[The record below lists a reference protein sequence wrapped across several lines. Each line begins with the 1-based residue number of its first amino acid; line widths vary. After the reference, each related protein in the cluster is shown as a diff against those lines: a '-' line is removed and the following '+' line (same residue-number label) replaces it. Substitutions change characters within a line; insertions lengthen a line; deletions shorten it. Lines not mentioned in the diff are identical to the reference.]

1 MSRFELR
8 ARGVSASFVSIAT
21 TAIVAAMSLYFVPK
35 PTYAAWPNLPTTPLA
50 TQVVGDPNMLMTL
63 DDSGSMSWAYAPDSI
78 SGTTNQ
84 VYFLS
89 PRVNAMA
96 YDPFDVYELP
106 YDPAING
113 NRLTTSFTSAYMN
126 GFHTARGTVNLS
138 TSYRPVSVLDPNSSG
153 SISYA
158 AGPTATPFTAQAAFI
173 YAFYNDLSPSNT
185 LPAPGTDPVT
195 FVRRTTV
202 PAGCPGLTGKTT
214 ASCYIKIVISGNS
227 THEQNFANWYSFYK
241 TRNLAVASSAN
252 IAMYDLNPKFRV
264 AWQTLSSCKGFNIS
278 GSCKG
283 WDGVAIA
290 NSLRPISN
298 TTQKQNLYKFLSRL
312 PASSNTPLRSAVQR
326 AGTFITTTGIE
337 SPRANQLG
345 LSESGPGSAPISACR
360 ANFHVLLT
368 DGIWNN
374 NESITVG
381 NVDNTSV
388 GSLPDGKA
396 YLPQSPYK
404 DSNSNSIADL
414 AFQQWANDA
423 QTGLANSI
431 TPYYPDSSN
440 KNYWDP
446 RNDPATWQHMN
457 TYAIGLG
464 LNGFLNGT
472 VDGTAGYLPLWG
484 GNMYAGDYN
493 ALAAGTVAW
502 PKTQDNSA
510 GNVADLWHAAINGRG
525 VFFGADSPS
534 AVKEAFR
541 SIFARANNQ
550 VTSGGQVTGTSRRV
564 SAGSQTFDVAY
575 TPSDWYSTI
584 TAYGVYSDG
593 TRGLSQWTTDA
604 TLLSDSPSRN
614 LYTWDSSTGAARSF
628 AWTSFT
634 TTEKASFFGTTAIP
648 AGDQDLLNYLRGNR
662 SQESIKFRRRVQLLG
677 DVVGSDLLASAK
689 TDQGYQFLPSAAGG
703 SSYAAFVN
711 TKKSVIF
718 VGANDG
724 MLHGFSITGQEL
736 FGYFPGAVLTKLKDL
751 AKSPLVRQPL
761 VDGPLTLG
769 DAYLGGA
776 WKTLLIAGLGAGGKS
791 VVGLDVTNITQSSG
805 SGTFT
810 ASNILFEVTDADMGY
825 SYAKPVVGRTAK
837 GDWVAIW
844 GNGYGGATGR
854 AVLFVYNLTTKT
866 LSKVDTGVGSLTVG
880 SENGLGSPVGVE
892 FSSGNIV
899 GVYAGDYQ
907 GNLWKFVLGSTGT
920 FSAAAGSTPFFRAT
934 DAGGVRQ
941 PITAAP
947 EALLHPAGGTIVL
960 FGTGKFFESQDR
972 TTRDVNT
979 FYAVRDQGKTG
990 MLTRSNLVAQTITAG
1005 TTAGSALRAMSTN
1018 TVDYSLKAGWFVDL
1032 ATTLTSGGASGERVV
1047 AKPILLNDLTVFATY
1062 TPGENECEGAGTSY
1076 LMFVNAFTGGNQSP
1090 VFDSNGDGV
1099 IDNSDKPASGN
1110 NVAGMKVADAG
1121 GTLSSP
1127 IGSLVGLQPLGV
1139 KAPPAAGATCG
1150 TAGKPPCPGP
1160 NPPPGCS
1167 SGLIVKDGTCGTPF
1181 CQRGNVFVQAAST
1194 GACLISPE
1202 AKYPRWMELKWK

>member
-1 MSRFELR
+1 MLIR
-8 ARGVSASFVSIAT
+8 SASNRCGASGVASKMAVVSVGLLACL
-21 TAIVAAMSLYFVPK
+21 APPNAP
-35 PTYAAWPNLPTTPLA
+35 AAWPNLPTTPLA
-50 TQVVGDPNMLMTL
+50 TQVVGDPNMLLTL

-113 NRLTTSFTSAYMN
+113 NRLTTSFTSAYIN
-126 GFHTARGTVNLS
+126 GFHTARGVVNLS
-138 TSYRPVSVLDPNSSG
+138 SSYRPVSVLDPKSSG
-153 SISYA
+153 SITYA
-158 AGPTATPFTAQAAFI
+158 AGPTATPFSAQAAFI
-173 YAFYNDLSPSNT
+173 YAFYNDLSPSGT
-185 LPAPGTDPVT
+185 LPAPGTDPAT
-195 FVRRTTV
+195 FVRNTTA
-202 PAGCPGLTGKTT
+202 PSGCPGLTGTTT
-214 ASCYIKIVISGNS
+214 AACYVKVVIAGNS

-241 TRNLAVASSAN
+241 TRNLAVVSSAN

-283 WDGVAIA
+283 WDGVAVT
-290 NSLRPISN
+290 NSLRPISS

-312 PASSNTPLRSAVQR
+312 PAASNTPLRSAVQR

-337 SPRANQLG
+337 SPRANQPG
-345 LSESGPGSAPISACR
+345 TAENGPGTAPISACR

-374 NESITVG
+374 NERISVG
-381 NVDNTSV
+381 NVDNTGI
-388 GSLPDGKA
+388 GSLPDGKP
-396 YLPQSPYK
+396 YTPQFPYK
-404 DSNSNSIADL
+404 DTNSNSIADL
-414 AFQQWANDA
+414 AFQQWATDA
-423 QTGLANSI
+423 QTGLTNSL

-472 VDGTAGYLPLWG
+472 VNATAGYLPLWG

-493 ALAAGTVAW
+493 ALVAGTVPW
-502 PKTQDNSA
+502 PKTQDDSA

-564 SAGSQTFDVAY
+564 SAGSQTFDVSY
-575 TPSDWYSTI
+575 TPADWYSTI

-614 LYTWDSSTGAARSF
+614 LYTWDSASGQARTF

-634 TTEKASFFGTTAIP
+634 TTEKASYFGTTGIP

-689 TDQGYQFLPSAAGG
+689 TDQGYQFLASGSGG

-711 TKKSVIF
+711 GKKSVIF

-724 MLHGFSITGQEL
+724 MLHGFSTTGQEL
-736 FGYFPGAVLTKLKDL
+736 FGYFPGAVLGKLKDL

-776 WKTLLIAGLGAGGKS
+776 WKTVLIAGLGGGGKT
-791 VVGLDVTNITQSSG
+791 VVGIDVTSITQNSG
-805 SGTFT
+805 SGTFS
-810 ASNILFEVTDADMGY
+810 ASNILFEVSDADMGY

-880 SENGLGSPVGVE
+880 NENGMGSPAGIE

-907 GNLWKFVLGSTGT
+907 GNLWKFVLGSTGAFT
-920 FSAAAGSTPFFRAT
+920 ASAGTTPFFRAT
-934 DAGGVRQ
+934 DPGGARQ

-947 EALLHPAGGTIVL
+947 EAVLHPAGGTIVL
-960 FGTGKFFESQDR
+960 FGTGKFFEAQDR
-972 TTRDVNT
+972 STRDVNT
-979 FYAVRDQGKTG
+979 FYAVRDQGKAGT
-990 MLTRSNLVAQTITAG
+990 LSRSNLVTQTITAG
-1005 TTAGSALRAMSTN
+1005 TTAGSALRALSTN
-1018 TVDYSLKAGWFVDL
+1018 PIDYSLKAGWYVDL
-1032 ATTLTSGGASGERVV
+1032 STTLAAGGPSGERVV

-1062 TPGENECEGAGTSY
+1062 TPGDNECEGAGTSY
-1076 LMFVNAFTGGNQSP
+1076 MMFVNAFTGGNLSP
-1090 VFDSNGDGV
+1090 VFDSSGDGA
-1099 IDNSDKPASGN
+1099 IDSSDKPASGN
-1110 NVAGMKVADAG
+1110 NYAGMKVADAG

-1127 IGSLVGLQPLGV
+1127 IGSLVGLQPLGIRGQV
-1139 KAPPAAGATCG
+1139 ASGQTCG
-1150 TAGKPPCPGP
+1150 TDGNAPCPGP
-1160 NPPPGCS
+1160 VPAPGCM
-1167 SGLIVKDGTCGTPF
+1167 SGLIVKGGVCKAPS
-1181 CQRGNVFVQAAST
+1181 CQRGNVWAQAASS